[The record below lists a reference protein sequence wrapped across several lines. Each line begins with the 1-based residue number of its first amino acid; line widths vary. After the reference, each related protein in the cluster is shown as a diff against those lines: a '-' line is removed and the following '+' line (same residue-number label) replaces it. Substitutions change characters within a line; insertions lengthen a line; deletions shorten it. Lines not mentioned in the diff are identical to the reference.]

1 MNQTNTPL
9 EEKMQSARRDDFKVL
24 LFASD
29 INVYSV
35 ARAFHEAFDI
45 IVDAFGKADSGP
57 CIGSKIVRYTY
68 HPAADTQ
75 KIFLEKVLEFA
86 QQYQDKKVIVLGC
99 GDNYL
104 ELISENK
111 PHYPK
116 NVIAPYIDIDFL
128 HTLIHKE
135 KFYELCEQYGVD
147 YPATFIHRPEMT
159 LTPTLPF
166 DAPYILKPSNGV
178 EYWQHP
184 FPGQN
189 KAFKAN
195 TYEEMQ
201 RILQDVYDSGY
212 PDSMIIQ
219 DFIPG
224 DDTFMR
230 VLTNYSDRG
239 AKVKMMCLGH
249 VLLEEHTPH
258 GIGNHAVIIT
268 EPDLTFTD
276 SIKGLLEK
284 IGYVGFSNLDIKYD
298 QRDGKYKVFE
308 INPRQG
314 RSNFYVTGSGCNI
327 AELLVKDLIDGEP
340 LTYQS
345 VETENLWLVIPRRVA
360 FRYIKPKQYKAKMK
374 ELIAVG
380 KVVNPLLYRPDMGL
394 GRSFRTFKSI
404 MSHYAKFKKYLGN
417 Q

>member
-1 MNQTNTPL
+1 MEPMNS
-9 EEKMQSARRDDFKVL
+9 EETMRSPCRDDFRVL

-35 ARAFHEAFDI
+35 ARAFHEAYGI
-45 IVDAFGKADSGP
+45 VVDAFGKADSGP
-57 CIGSKIVRYTY
+57 CIGSRIINYD
-68 HPAADTQ
+68 HDPQADTQ
-75 KIFLEKVLEFA
+75 EVFLNKVLDYA
-86 QQYQDKKVIVLGC
+86 AKYPDKKILVLGC

-111 PHYPK
+111 PNYPDH
-116 NVIAPYIDIDFL
+116 VIAPYIDIDFL

-135 KFYELCEQYGVD
+135 KFYKLCEKHGVD
-147 YPATFIHRPEMT
+147 FPSTYIYSKDMPKDAIP
-159 LTPTLPF
+159 PF
-166 DAPYILKPSNGV
+166 QPPYILKPSNGV
-178 EYWQHP
+178 AYWQNP

-189 KAFKAN
+189 KAFKADSV
-195 TYEEMQ
+195 TDMQ
-201 RILQDVYDSGY
+201 QILRDIYASGY
-212 PDSMIIQ
+212 SDTMIIQ

-230 VLTNYSDRG
+230 VLTNYSDQKG
-239 AKVKMMCLGH
+239 NVKMMCLGH

-268 EPDLTFTD
+268 ESDVSFMEQ
-276 SIKGLLEK
+276 IKKLLEE

-298 QRDGKYKVFE
+298 QRDGRYKVFE

-327 AELLVKDLIDGEP
+327 AELVVKDLIDHET
-340 LTYQS
+340 LTYQV
-345 VETENLWLVIPRRVA
+345 VEDESLWLVIPRGVA
-360 FRYIKPKQYKAKMK
+360 FKYIQPEVYKQKMRR
-374 ELIAVG
+374 LISQG
-380 KVVNPLLYRPDMGL
+380 KVVNPLLYKPDMGFW
-394 GRSFRTFKSI
+394 RSIRTFKSI
-404 MSHYAKFKKYLGN
+404 MSHYLKYKKYLGK

>member
-1 MNQTNTPL
+1 
-9 EEKMQSARRDDFKVL
+9 MQSECRNDFRVL

-35 ARAFHEAFDI
+35 ARAFHEAFGI
-45 IVDAFGKADSGP
+45 VVDAFGKADSGP
-57 CIGSKIVRYTY
+57 CIGSKIINYTFD
-68 HPAADTQ
+68 AKADTQ
-75 KIFLEKVLEFA
+75 EVFLKKVLDFA
-86 QQYQDKKVIVLGC
+86 GLYPDKKILLLGC

-111 PHYPK
+111 PNYPEH
-116 NVIAPYIDIDFL
+116 VIAPYIDIDFL

-135 KFYELCEQYGVD
+135 QFYQLCEKHGVD
-147 YPATFIHRPEMT
+147 YPATYIFRKEM
-159 LTPTLPF
+159 PMDSVPPF
-166 DAPYILKPSNGV
+166 PAPFILKPSNGV
-178 EYWQHP
+178 EYWQNP

-189 KAFKAN
+189 KAFKADSV
-195 TYEEMQ
+195 ERMHQ
-201 RILQDVYDSGY
+201 ILRDVYASGY
-212 PDSMIIQ
+212 TDTMIIQ

-230 VLTNYSDRG
+230 VLTNYSDQQG
-239 AKVKMMCLGH
+239 KVQMMCLGH

-268 EPDLTFTD
+268 ESDVTFMD
-276 SIKGLLEK
+276 QIRSLLEE
-284 IGYVGFSNLDIKYD
+284 INYVGFSNLDIKYD

-327 AELLVKDLIDGEP
+327 AALVVKDVIDNEP
-340 LTYQS
+340 LEYQL
-345 VETENLWLVIPRRVA
+345 VDTENLWLVIPRRVA
-360 FRYIKPKQYKAKMK
+360 FNYIQPKEYKQKMK
-374 ELIAVG
+374 ELIAAG
-380 KVVNPLLYRPDMGL
+380 KVVNPLIYRPDMGF

-404 MSHYAKFKKYLGN
+404 MSHYVKYKKYLGK

>member
-1 MNQTNTPL
+1 MHR
-9 EEKMQSARRDDFKVL
+9 ECRDDFKVL

-35 ARAFHEAFDI
+35 ARAFHEAFGMV
-45 IVDAFGKADSGP
+45 VDAFGKANSGP
-57 CIGSKIVRYTY
+57 CIGSKLINYSY
-68 HPAADTQ
+68 DKHADTQ
-75 KIFLEKVLEFA
+75 SVFLTKVLDFA
-86 QQYQDKKVIVLGC
+86 GQYPDKKILLLGC

-111 PHYPK
+111 PNYPD

-135 KFYELCEQYGVD
+135 QFYQLCEKQGVD
-147 YPATFIHRPEMT
+147 YPATYIFRKGM
-159 LTPTLPF
+159 PF
-166 DAPYILKPSNGV
+166 DSIPPFAAPYILKPSNGV

-184 FPGQN
+184 FTGQN
-189 KAFKAN
+189 KAFKADTQEDMQN
-195 TYEEMQ
+195 ILHKIYE
-201 RILQDVYDSGY
+201 SGY
-212 PDSMIIQ
+212 SDTMIIQ

-230 VLTNYSDRG
+230 VLTNYSDQNG
-239 AKVKMMCLGH
+239 KVQMMCLGH

-258 GIGNHAVIIT
+258 AIGNHAVIMT
-268 EPDLTFTD
+268 ETDVTFTD
-276 SIKGLLEK
+276 QIKSLLEE
-284 IGYVGFSNLDIKYD
+284 IHYVGFSNLDIKYD

-327 AELLVKDLIDGEP
+327 AALVVKDVIDNEP
-340 LTYQS
+340 LEYQS
-345 VETENLWLVIPRRVA
+345 VDTENLWMVIPRRVA
-360 FRYIKPKQYKAKMK
+360 FKYIRPEQYKQKMK
-374 ELIAVG
+374 NLIAAG
-380 KVVNPLLYRPDMGL
+380 KVVNPLIYRPDMGL
-394 GRSFRTFKSI
+394 VHGLRTFKTI
-404 MSHYAKFKKYLGN
+404 MSYYGYYKKYPGK

>member
-1 MNQTNTPL
+1 
-9 EEKMQSARRDDFKVL
+9 MQNPCRDDFKVL

-35 ARAFHEAFDI
+35 ARAFHEAYGI

-57 CIGSKIVRYTY
+57 CIGSKIIHYEY
-68 HPAADTQ
+68 DPKADTQ
-75 KIFLEKVLEFA
+75 EVFLNKVLTYA
-86 QQYQDKKVIVLGC
+86 NQHADKKILVLGC

-111 PHYPK
+111 PNYPDH
-116 NVIAPYIDIDFL
+116 VIAPYIDIDFL

-135 KFYELCEQYGVD
+135 KFYELCEKHGVD
-147 YPATFIHRPEMT
+147 YPTTYIFRKEM
-159 LTPTLPF
+159 PMDSIPPF
-166 DAPYILKPSNGV
+166 PPPYILKPSNGV
-178 EYWQHP
+178 EYWQNP

-189 KAFKAN
+189 KAFKADSVA
-195 TYEEMQ
+195 EMHQ
-201 RILQDVYDSGY
+201 ILRDVYDAGY
-212 PDSMIIQ
+212 SDTMIIQ

-230 VLTNYSDRG
+230 VLTNYSDQKG
-239 AKVKMMCLGH
+239 KVRMMCLGH

-268 EPDLTFTD
+268 ESDEIFMD
-276 SIKGLLEK
+276 QIKNLLEK
-284 IGYVGFSNLDIKYD
+284 IDYVGFSNLDIKYD

-327 AELLVKDLIDGEP
+327 AELVVKDVIDHEP
-340 LTYQS
+340 LPFRL
-345 VETENLWLVIPRRVA
+345 VDKENLWLVIPRRVA
-360 FRYIKPKQYKAKMK
+360 FQYIRPEVYKNKMRQ
-374 ELIAVG
+374 LIADG
-380 KVVNPLLYRPDMGL
+380 KVVNPLLYKPDMGF
-394 GRSFRTFKSI
+394 GRSIRTFKSI
-404 MSHYAKFKKYLGN
+404 MSHYLKYKKYLGK

>member
-1 MNQTNTPL
+1 MGS
-9 EEKMQSARRDDFKVL
+9 ERRSDFKVL

-35 ARAFHEAFDI
+35 ARAFHEAFGI
-45 IVDAFGKADSGP
+45 VVDAFGKADSGP
-57 CIGSKIVRYTY
+57 CVGSRIVRYTFD
-68 HPAADTQ
+68 PAADTQ
-75 KIFLEKVLEFA
+75 DVFLKKVMDYA
-86 QQYQDKKVIVLGC
+86 GQYPDKKIIILGC

-104 ELISENK
+104 ELISENI
-111 PHYPK
+111 PNYPS

-147 YPATFIHRPEMT
+147 YPATFIHRQGMGPN
-159 LTPTLPF
+159 PRIPF
-166 DAPYILKPSNGV
+166 DPPYILKPSNGV
-178 EYWQHP
+178 EYWLHP

-189 KAFKAN
+189 KAYKAD
-195 TYEEMQ
+195 TYQELQ
-201 RILQDVYDSGY
+201 GILADVYRSGY
-212 PDSMIIQ
+212 QDSMIIQ

-230 VLTNYSDRG
+230 VLTNYSDKN
-239 AKVKMMCLGH
+239 AQVKMMCLGH

-268 EPDLTFTD
+268 EPDNSFTA
-276 SIKGLLEK
+276 SIKSLLEK

-314 RSNFYVTGSGCNI
+314 RSNYYVTGSGCNI
-327 AELLVKDLIDGEP
+327 AALLVKDRIDNEP
-340 LTYQS
+340 LDYQS
-345 VETENLWLVIPRRVA
+345 VETENLWLVVPKGVA
-360 FRYIKPKQYKAKMK
+360 FKYIRPIQYKTKMK
-374 ELIAVG
+374 ELISAG
-380 KVVNPLLYRPDMGL
+380 KVVNPLLYQPDMGF
-394 GRSFRTFKSI
+394 GRSIRTFKSI
-404 MSHYAKFKKYLGN
+404 MSHYVKYKKYLGK

>member
-1 MNQTNTPL
+1 
-9 EEKMQSARRDDFKVL
+9 MQSERRNDFKVL

-35 ARAFHEAFDI
+35 ARAFHEAFGI
-45 IVDAFGKADSGP
+45 VVDAFGKVDSGP
-57 CIGSKIVRYTY
+57 CIGSKIINYTY
-68 HPAADTQ
+68 DPKADTQ
-75 KIFLEKVLEFA
+75 VVFLKKVLDYA
-86 QQYQDKKVIVLGC
+86 GQNPDKKILLLGC

-111 PHYPK
+111 PNYPDH
-116 NVIAPYIDIDFL
+116 VIAPYIDIDFL

-135 KFYELCEQYGVD
+135 KFYQLCEKHGVD
-147 YPATFIHRPEMT
+147 YPATYIFRKGMP
-159 LTPTLPF
+159 LDSLPPF
-166 DAPYILKPSNGV
+166 EAPYILKPSNGV

-189 KAFKAN
+189 KAFKAD
-195 TYEEMQ
+195 TVEEMQ
-201 RILQDVYDSGY
+201 RILRDIYESGY
-212 PDSMIIQ
+212 SDTMIIQ

-230 VLTNYSDRG
+230 VLTNYSDQHG
-239 AKVKMMCLGH
+239 KVQMMCLGH

-268 EPDLTFTD
+268 EADVSFTD
-276 SIKGLLEK
+276 QIKSLLEK
-284 IGYVGFSNLDIKYD
+284 INYVGFSNLDIKYD

-327 AELLVKDLIDGEP
+327 AALVVKDVIDNQP
-340 LTYQS
+340 LEYQL
-345 VETENLWLVIPRRVA
+345 VDTENLWLVIPRRVA
-360 FRYIKPKQYKAKMK
+360 FKYINPQQYKQKMK
-374 ELIAVG
+374 ELIDAG
-380 KVVNPLLYRPDMGL
+380 KVVNPLIYQQDMGFE
-394 GRSFRTFKSI
+394 RSLRTFKSI
-404 MSHYAKFKKYLGN
+404 MSHYAKYKKYLGK

>member
-1 MNQTNTPL
+1 
-9 EEKMQSARRDDFKVL
+9 MQSECRNDFKVL

-35 ARAFHEAFDI
+35 ARAFHEAYGMV
-45 IVDAFGKADSGP
+45 VDAFGKADSGP
-57 CIGSKIVRYTY
+57 CIGSKIINYSY
-68 HPAADTQ
+68 DQQADTQ
-75 KIFLEKVLEFA
+75 PVFLKKVLDFA
-86 QQYQDKKVIVLGC
+86 GQYPDKKILLLGC

-111 PHYPK
+111 PHYPEH
-116 NVIAPYIDIDFL
+116 VIAPYIDIDFL

-135 KFYELCEQYGVD
+135 QFYQLCEKHGVD
-147 YPATFIHRPEMT
+147 YPATYIFRKEM
-159 LTPTLPF
+159 PF
-166 DAPYILKPSNGV
+166 DSIPPFGAPYILKPSNGV

-195 TYEEMQ
+195 TVEEMQ
-201 RILQDVYDSGY
+201 QILRDIYDSGY
-212 PDSMIIQ
+212 SDTMIIQ

-230 VLTNYSDRG
+230 VLTNYSDQHG
-239 AKVKMMCLGH
+239 KVQMMCLGH

-268 EPDLTFTD
+268 ESDVSFMD
-276 SIKGLLEK
+276 QIKRLLEE
-284 IGYVGFSNLDIKYD
+284 IHYVGFSNLDIKYD

-327 AELLVKDLIDGEP
+327 AALVVKDVIDNEP
-340 LTYQS
+340 MDYQS
-345 VETENLWLVIPRRVA
+345 VDSENLWMVIPRRVA
-360 FRYIKPKQYKAKMK
+360 FNYVGPPQYKQKMK
-374 ELIAVG
+374 ELIAAG
-380 KVVNPLLYRPDMGL
+380 KVVNPLIYKPDKGL
-394 GRSFRTFKSI
+394 FHSLRTFKSI
-404 MSHYAKFKKYLGN
+404 MSHYAKYKKYLGK

>member
-1 MNQTNTPL
+1 MGSEIRN
-9 EEKMQSARRDDFKVL
+9 DFKVL

-35 ARAFHEAFDI
+35 ARAFHEAFG
-45 IVDAFGKADSGP
+45 IVVEAFGKADSGP
-57 CIGSKIVRYTY
+57 CVGSKIVKYTFD
-68 HPAADTQ
+68 PAADTQ
-75 KIFLEKVLEFA
+75 EVFLKKVLDYA
-86 QQYQDKKVIVLGC
+86 GHYKDKKVIVLGC

-104 ELISENK
+104 ELISENI
-111 PHYPK
+111 PNYPD

-135 KFYELCEQYGVD
+135 KFYELCEKYGVD
-147 YPATFIHRPEMT
+147 YPATFIHRPGMALNT
-159 LTPTLPF
+159 QIPF

-189 KAFKAN
+189 KAYKA
-195 TYEEMQ
+195 ESHQELQ
-201 RILQDVYDSGY
+201 KILQDVYRSGY
-212 PDSMIIQ
+212 GDSMIIQ

-230 VLTNYSDRG
+230 VLTNYSDKN
-239 AKVKMMCLGH
+239 AEVKMMCLGH

-268 EPDLTFTD
+268 EKDTTFTD
-276 SIKGLLEK
+276 SIKSLLEK
-284 IGYVGFSNLDIKYD
+284 IGYIGFSNLDIKFD

-314 RSNFYVTGSGCNI
+314 RSNYYVTGSGCNI
-327 AELLVKDLIDGEP
+327 AALLVKDLIDNEP
-340 LTYQS
+340 LEFQS
-345 VETENLWLVIPRRVA
+345 VDEENLWMVIPKGVA
-360 FRYIKPKQYKAKMK
+360 FKYIRQDQYQEKMK
-374 ELIAVG
+374 KLISTG
-380 KVVNPLLYRPDMGL
+380 KVVNPLLYQPDMGL
-394 GRSFRTFKSI
+394 GRSLRTFKSI
-404 MSHYAKFKKYLGN
+404 MSHYAKYKKYLGK

>member
-1 MNQTNTPL
+1 MHNKPIN
-9 EEKMQSARRDDFKVL
+9 DFKVL

-35 ARAFHEAFDI
+35 ARAFHEAYGMV
-45 IVDAFGKADSGP
+45 VDAFGKVDSGP
-57 CIGSKIVRYTY
+57 CIGSKIINYTY
-68 HPAADTQ
+68 DPQADTQ
-75 KIFLEKVLEFA
+75 DVFLKKVLDFA
-86 QQYQDKKVIVLGC
+86 EANRTKKVLLLGC

-111 PHYPK
+111 PNYPA

-135 KFYELCEQYGVD
+135 KFYQLCETHGVD
-147 YPATFIHRPEMT
+147 YPETFIYRKDMPEDAQ
-159 LTPTLPF
+159 PPF
-166 DAPYILKPSNGV
+166 AAPYILKPSNGV

-189 KAFKAN
+189 KAFKAS
-195 TYEEMQ
+195 TVEEMK
-201 RILQDVYDSGY
+201 RILVDVYKSGY
-212 PDSMIIQ
+212 TDTMIIQ

-230 VLTNYSDRG
+230 VLTNYSDQKG
-239 AKVKMMCLGH
+239 KVQMMCLGH

-268 EPDLTFTD
+268 ESDALFTD
-276 SIKGLLEK
+276 QIKKLLEE
-284 IGYVGFSNLDIKYD
+284 IGYVGFSNLDVKYD

-327 AELLVKDLIDGEP
+327 AELVVKDVIDNEP
-340 LTYQS
+340 LEYQ
-345 VETENLWLVIPRRVA
+345 VVDNENLWLVIPKGVA
-360 FRYIKPKQYKAKMK
+360 FRYIKPQQYKDKMK
-374 ELIAVG
+374 ALIDAG
-380 KVVNPLLYRPDMGL
+380 KVVNPLIYKADMGFMHRL
-394 GRSFRTFKSI
+394 RTFKSI
-404 MSHYAKFKKYLGN
+404 MSHYKKYKKYLGK

>member
-1 MNQTNTPL
+1 
-9 EEKMQSARRDDFKVL
+9 MQRECRDDFKVL

-35 ARAFHEAFDI
+35 ARAFHQAFGI

-57 CIGSKIVRYTY
+57 CIGSKIINYTY
-68 HPAADTQ
+68 DEQADTQ
-75 KIFLEKVLEFA
+75 SVFLNKVLDFA
-86 QQYQDKKVIVLGC
+86 GRYPDKKILLLGC

-111 PHYPK
+111 PNYPDH
-116 NVIAPYIDIDFL
+116 VIAPYIDIDFL

-135 KFYELCEQYGVD
+135 QFYQLCEKHGVD
-147 YPATFIHRPEMT
+147 YPATYIYRKEM
-159 LTPTLPF
+159 PF
-166 DAPYILKPSNGV
+166 DSTPPFTAPYILKPSNGV

-189 KAFKAN
+189 KAFKAD
-195 TYEEMQ
+195 TVDEMQ
-201 RILQDVYDSGY
+201 KILRDIYQSGY
-212 PDSMIIQ
+212 TDTMIIQ

-230 VLTNYSDRG
+230 VLTNYSDRQG
-239 AKVKMMCLGH
+239 KVQMMCLGH

-268 EPDLTFTD
+268 ESDVTFTD
-276 SIKGLLEK
+276 QIKSLLEE
-284 IGYVGFSNLDIKYD
+284 INYVGFSNLDIKFD

-327 AELLVKDLIDGEP
+327 AALVVKDVIDNEP
-340 LTYQS
+340 LEYQL
-345 VETENLWLVIPRRVA
+345 VDTENLWLVIPRRVA
-360 FRYIKPKQYKAKMK
+360 FKYIRPQQYKQKMK
-374 ELIAVG
+374 SLIAEG
-380 KVVNPLLYRPDMGL
+380 KVVNPLIYQPDMGL
-394 GRSFRTFKSI
+394 GRSIRTFKSI
-404 MSHYAKFKKYLGN
+404 MSHYVKYKKYLGK

>member
-1 MNQTNTPL
+1 
-9 EEKMQSARRDDFKVL
+9 MQSGCRSDFKVL

-35 ARAFHEAFDI
+35 ARAFHEAFGI

-57 CIGSKIVRYTY
+57 CIGSKIINYTY
-68 HPAADTQ
+68 DEMADTQ
-75 KIFLEKVLEFA
+75 EVFLKKVLDFA
-86 QQYQDKKVIVLGC
+86 GQHRDKKILLLGC

-111 PHYPK
+111 PNYPDH
-116 NVIAPYIDIDFL
+116 VIAPYIDIDFL

-135 KFYELCEQYGVD
+135 QFYQLCEEHGVD
-147 YPATFIHRPEMT
+147 YPATYIFRKDMPVDSV
-159 LTPTLPF
+159 PPF
-166 DAPYILKPSNGV
+166 TAPYILKPSNGV
-178 EYWQHP
+178 EYWQNP
-184 FPGQN
+184 FQGQN
-189 KAFKAN
+189 KAFKAD
-195 TYEEMQ
+195 TVEEMHQ
-201 RILQDVYDSGY
+201 ILQDIYASGY
-212 PDSMIIQ
+212 TDTMIIQ

-230 VLTNYSDRG
+230 VLTNYSDQYG
-239 AKVKMMCLGH
+239 KVQMMCLGH

-268 EPDLTFTD
+268 ESDKTFTD
-276 SIKGLLEK
+276 QIKGLLEE
-284 IGYVGFSNLDIKYD
+284 INYVGFSNLDIKYD

-327 AELLVKDLIDGEP
+327 AALVVKDVIDNEP
-340 LTYQS
+340 LEYQS
-345 VETENLWLVIPRRVA
+345 VDTENLWMVIPRRVA
-360 FRYIKPKQYKAKMK
+360 FKYIRPQQYKQKMK
-374 ELIAVG
+374 ELISTG
-380 KVVNPLLYRPDMGL
+380 KVINPLIYQPDMGI
-394 GRSFRTFKSI
+394 GRSLRIFKSI
-404 MSHYAKFKKYLGN
+404 MSHYVKYKKYLGK